1 MLESTR
7 PGGWDTPSGP
17 LPAPLALH
25 RTTVP
30 AAWVDYN
37 GHMSEWCYLLAM
49 GDNSDTFFRFIG
61 IDEGYRESGFS
72 LYTVETHIRNLD
84 EAGLGDDI
92 HSTLRV
98 LGVDAKRV
106 HIAHEVWSDDRL
118 LATGE
123 QMLPTNFLRQLI
135 AQKSRMAK
143 SRWPRSFPRHR
154 STPSQMGTAR
164 AAREKIARAAI
175 RFRPVTLKMPA
186 RATVRS
192 GPYMCVAW
200 ALS

>member
-7 PGGWDTPSGP
+7 PGGWDAPTEP

-49 GDNSDTFFRFIG
+49 GDNSDTFFRFVG
-61 IDEGYRESGFS
+61 IDEAYRASGFS

-84 EAGLGDDI
+84 EAGLGDDV

-98 LGVDAKRV
+98 LGVDTKRV
-106 HIAHEVWSDDRL
+106 HIAHEIFSDDRL

-123 QMLPTNFLRQLI
+123 QMLLHVDMEAGRSAALPDVLRARIEALAEAHATLDLPAWVGRRI
-135 AQKSRMAK
+135 ALPASR
-143 SRWPRSFPRHR
+143 
-154 STPSQMGTAR
+154 
-164 AAREKIARAAI
+164 
-175 RFRPVTLKMPA
+175 
-186 RATVRS
+186 
-192 GPYMCVAW
+192 
-200 ALS
+200 

>member
-7 PGGWDTPSGP
+7 PGGWDAPTEP

-30 AAWVDYN
+30 EAWVDYN

-61 IDEGYRESGFS
+61 IDEEYRASGFS

-84 EAGLGDDI
+84 EAGLGDDL

-106 HIAHEVWSDDRL
+106 HIAHEIFSDDRL

-123 QMLPTNFLRQLI
+123 QMLLHVDMAQGRTAALPDVLRERLEALAEAHAALDLPDWVGRRIALPTR
-135 AQKSRMAK
+135 
-143 SRWPRSFPRHR
+143 
-154 STPSQMGTAR
+154 
-164 AAREKIARAAI
+164 
-175 RFRPVTLKMPA
+175 
-186 RATVRS
+186 
-192 GPYMCVAW
+192 
-200 ALS
+200 

>member
-7 PGGWDTPSGP
+7 PGGWDAPTEP

-30 AAWVDYN
+30 EAWVDYN

-61 IDEGYRESGFS
+61 IDEEYRASGYS

-84 EAGLGDDI
+84 EAGLGDDV

-106 HIAHEVWSDDRL
+106 HIAHEIFSDDRL

-123 QMLPTNFLRQLI
+123 QMLLHVDMAQGRTAALPDVLRERLEALAEAHAALDLPDWVGRRIALPTR
-135 AQKSRMAK
+135 
-143 SRWPRSFPRHR
+143 P
-154 STPSQMGTAR
+154 PS
-164 AAREKIARAAI
+164 
-175 RFRPVTLKMPA
+175 
-186 RATVRS
+186 S
-192 GPYMCVAW
+192 H
-200 ALS
+200 